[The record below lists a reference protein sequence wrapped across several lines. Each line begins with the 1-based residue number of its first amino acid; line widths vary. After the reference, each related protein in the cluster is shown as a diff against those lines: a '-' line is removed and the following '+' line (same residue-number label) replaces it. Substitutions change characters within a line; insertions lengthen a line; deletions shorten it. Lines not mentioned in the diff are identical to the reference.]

1 MKKECPYC
9 FKEIDKNEEVCPHCN
24 KMLVTKRTNRVTYLP
39 LWKQLT
45 LFGVGLFGL
54 QIISLV
60 IQLLLVIFYRINHT
74 HTELTE
80 FLNSVQVSAALNFS
94 IYAFLFLVLTLILFK
109 DNIRL
114 LKTFKYWV
122 VPVAGIIGYIIIL
135 AFNYTYSIVLN
146 IAGLNISDNANESGI
161 TSIVK
166 AYPLLSLLI
175 FGIIGPVCEEI
186 TYRIGLYS
194 SLRRVN
200 KYLAFILTI
209 IIFAFIHFDF
219 NVITSGNQQTLLN
232 EFLNLPYYLF
242 AAFVFCFLYEKY
254 GFAASL
260 SAHITNNLVS
270 IFSTIIII
278 LMQR

>member
-24 KMLVTKRTNRVTYLP
+24 KMLVEKRTNRVTYLP

-60 IQLLLVIFYRINHT
+60 IQLLLVVIYRINHT
-74 HTELTE
+74 QAELSE
-80 FLNSVQVSAALNFS
+80 FLNSVQVTAALNFS
-94 IYAFLFLVLTLILFK
+94 IYALLFIALALILFK

-122 VPVAGIIGYIIIL
+122 VPVAAIIGYVTIL
-135 AFNYTYSIVLN
+135 AFNYIYGIILN

-166 AYPLLSLLI
+166 AYPILSLLI
-175 FGIIGPVCEEI
+175 FGLVGPICEEI

-200 KYLAFILTI
+200 KYLAFALTI
-209 IIFAFIHFDF
+209 VIFAFIHFDF
-219 NVITSGNQQTLLN
+219 TVLVGNNQQALIN

-270 IFSTIIII
+270 VFSTIIII
-278 LMQR
+278 AMQR